1 LSAQLC
7 VAAWGAGRMGR
18 GIAHTFAF
26 AGHKVLAFDSKPRD
40 AISNE
45 KLKAEFFAEI
55 RSNLQSLV
63 LLKVM
68 SESHIEQTLS
78 RVEFVPYSRA
88 RERLLEVSIVF
99 EGVPEV
105 LSAKQAALEFL
116 SHHVS
121 AECIIASTT
130 STMLSTELAARVKMP
145 ERFLNAH
152 WLNPAYLIPLVEVSP
167 HGGTSIE
174 VIERL
179 NGMLKSIGK
188 KPVLCKAAPGFI
200 VPRLQALVMNEAARM
215 IEQGIAT
222 PEAIDEAIRYGFGPR
237 YAAMG
242 VVEFIDVGGL
252 DILYHASKYLA
263 ASTNDNRYSAPD
275 IVNRYMV
282 EGRLG
287 LKTGAGFYDYRD
299 TDVSAYRQ
307 DVMARQVA
315 LLKQLS
321 LVPVFNAG
329 IRDEELNREND

>member
-1 LSAQLC
+1 MRKKLV

-26 AGHKVLAFDSKPRD
+26 AGHQVLIFDSKPRD
-40 AISNE
+40 ETADE
-45 KLKAEFFAEI
+45 KLKAECLAEI
-55 RSNLQSLV
+55 QSNLRGLV
-63 LLKVM
+63 KLQVM
-68 SESHIEQTLS
+68 TERQVEQTL
-78 RVEFVPYSRA
+78 RNIEYVPFSQA
-88 RERLLEVSIVF
+88 TKKLSEAAVVF

-105 LSAKQAALEFL
+105 MEAKQKALEFL
-116 SHHVS
+116 SLHVTR
-121 AECIIASTT
+121 ECVVASTT
-130 STMLSTELAARVKMP
+130 STMLSTELAAWVKLP

-167 HGGTSIE
+167 HEGTSRG
-174 VIERL
+174 VVAQL
-179 NGMLKSIGK
+179 NELLKSIGK
-188 KPVLCKAAPGFI
+188 KPVLCKPAPGFI

-222 PEAIDEAIRYGFGPR
+222 PQAIDEAIRFGFGPR

-252 DILYHASKYLA
+252 DILYHASQYLA
-263 ASTNDNRYSAPD
+263 ATTKDDRYAAPD
-275 IVNRYMV
+275 IVNQYMAQ
-282 EGRLG
+282 GRLG

-299 TDVSAYRQ
+299 TDVAAYRQ

-321 LVPVFNAG
+321 LVPVFNSG
-329 IRDEELNREND
+329 VEENKEK